1 MDLKDDIEVEQKE
14 IKDEIN
20 QNTSTISLIDDQ
32 NITNSSIDISKIIND
47 VKNHINDKIPIII
60 NKEELLKKDFIV
72 TEESVDRLRLI
83 TYYISR
89 GANCLL
95 VGPPGTGKTKY
106 IDIACQVNHRKLF
119 RFNMSANTKP
129 GDILGKFIGNSDS
142 LAGVIPVKCI
152 YTQAFEEGNCLNFDE
167 CNLSP
172 QETLQCTEGSLD
184 TGVLNVDI
192 PGFPLKPIPMGD
204 GFCLMETENPNKGLF
219 ANKRQKLSNKYLSK
233 FQIIPFP
240 DFLESEL
247 INISLGLAKKFKYKG
262 DENILKDLV
271 KFHKRWSSLEEI
283 KEDIIVFTIRQ
294 ITTFIKALINDYNPY
309 NSVLYIYGAEYD
321 EERKNKLIKM
331 LLEYNSFKK
340 IKPDKF
346 SLPDNFPKIFPNES
360 ILETICTMKFAL
372 ENKKHII
379 LTGKEGSGKTFLAVK
394 MAEWFLK
401 SREGGAYSSNHIVY
415 TVCNDNLKCGDL
427 IGNQGP
433 TKEKTNETGKK
444 LIEWKEGFLLKSI
457 KNGYVAILD
466 NIDDIQ
472 AMVIERTNPLLEEG
486 QTQFNVFENQSDPY
500 VDINDNFRLISICNK
515 DKLMSLSPAF
525 ISRCIVINLNDQLV
539 KLNESQ
545 KKELIQYLLLNCI
558 SQKEIKTLFINSKE
572 ENNLDDETLKLL
584 GINNDLRNKK
594 IKNKKRENKL
604 NNELNQKKMMNIKKR
619 GIKMK
624 MNNQLM
630 KMNNQLMKMN
640 NQLMKMNN
648 QLMKMNNQL
657 MKMNNQLMKMNNQLM
672 KMSNKLKKMTK
683 M

>member
-1 MDLKDDIEVEQKE
+1 MKVKNLDAEQKE
-14 IKDEIN
+14 IDEEYN
-20 QNTSTISLIDDQ
+20 QNTTTISLIDNQ
-32 NITNSSIDISKIIND
+32 NITETSTDISKIIND
-47 VKNHINDKIPIII
+47 IKIHINDKIPIVI
-60 NKEELLKKDFIV
+60 NKEELLQKDFIV
-72 TEESVDRLRLI
+72 TEESIDRLRLI

-184 TGVLNVDI
+184 IGVLNVDM

-247 INISLGLAKKFKYKG
+247 INISLGLARKFNYKG
-262 DENILKDLV
+262 DENILIDLV

-283 KEDIIVFTIRQ
+283 KDDIIVFTIRQ
-294 ITTFIKALINDYNPY
+294 ITTFIKALINNYNPY
-309 NSVLYIYGAEYD
+309 NSVIYIYGAEYD

-331 LLEYNSFKK
+331 LLEYNSFKN
-340 IKPDKF
+340 IKPDTF
-346 SLPDNFPKIFPNES
+346 TLPENFPKIFPNQA

-394 MAEWFLK
+394 MAE
-401 SREGGAYSSNHIVY
+401 
-415 TVCNDNLKCGDL
+415 
-427 IGNQGP
+427 
-433 TKEKTNETGKK
+433 
-444 LIEWKEGFLLKSI
+444 
-457 KNGYVAILD
+457 
-466 NIDDIQ
+466 
-472 AMVIERTNPLLEEG
+472 
-486 QTQFNVFENQSDPY
+486 
-500 VDINDNFRLISICNK
+500 
-515 DKLMSLSPAF
+515 
-525 ISRCIVINLNDQLV
+525 
-539 KLNESQ
+539 
-545 KKELIQYLLLNCI
+545 
-558 SQKEIKTLFINSKE
+558 
-572 ENNLDDETLKLL
+572 
-584 GINNDLRNKK
+584 
-594 IKNKKRENKL
+594 
-604 NNELNQKKMMNIKKR
+604 
-619 GIKMK
+619 
-624 MNNQLM
+624 
-630 KMNNQLMKMN
+630 
-640 NQLMKMNN
+640 
-648 QLMKMNNQL
+648 
-657 MKMNNQLMKMNNQLM
+657 
-672 KMSNKLKKMTK
+672 
-683 M
+683 